1 MELKN
6 IISETLNEIEKM
18 AKTIDNGF
26 NTAQKTPSFFKT
38 PPHLQNTPNPK
49 NANAPLESK
58 NAAKIETQEKITEE
72 KEEELKEI
80 ITEEIVQEKITEE
93 KEEELKEI
101 ITEEIVQEKITEEK
115 EEESKEII
123 TEEITPK
130 TPTQETPTQVLIPN
144 ERVFLKGL
152 LERTLVL
159 FKGMQAL
166 EEKEVLKRLDLV
178 ARFLQYQLSVL
189 EKRLESLERENTE

>member
-26 NTAQKTPSFFKT
+26 DVVQKTPSFFKT
-38 PPHLQNTPNPK
+38 PPYLQNTP
-49 NANAPLESK
+49 LEPK

-72 KEEELKEI
+72 N
-80 ITEEIVQEKITEE
+80 TEE
-93 KEEELKEI
+93 KEEAKG
-101 ITEEIVQEKITEEK
+101 ITI
-115 EEESKEII
+115 
-123 TEEITPK
+123 EEITPK
-130 TPTQETPTQVLIPN
+130 TPNQVPISS
-144 ERVFLKGL
+144 ERVFLKNL

-159 FKGMQAL
+159 LKGMQAL
-166 EEKEVLKRLDLV
+166 EEKEALKRLDLV

-189 EKRLESLERENTE
+189 EKRLESLERENTK

>member
-1 MELKN
+1 MAGRMELKN

-18 AKTIDNGF
+18 AKTIDDGF

-38 PPHLQNTPNPK
+38 PPNQNTLNPQ
-49 NANAPLESK
+49 NATSSEPK

-72 KEEELKEI
+72 NQEETKEI
-80 ITEEIVQEKITEE
+80 II
-93 KEEELKEI
+93 
-101 ITEEIVQEKITEEK
+101 
-115 EEESKEII
+115 
-123 TEEITPK
+123 EEITPQ
-130 TPTQETPTQVLIPN
+130 TPTQAPIPN
-144 ERVFLKGL
+144 ERVFLKSL

-166 EEKEVLKRLDLV
+166 EEKEALKRLDLV
-178 ARFLQYQLSVL
+178 ARFLQYQLSTL

>member
-18 AKTIDNGF
+18 AKTIDDGF
-26 NTAQKTPSFFKT
+26 DMAQKTPSFFKT

-49 NANAPLESK
+49 NANASLEPK
-58 NAAKIETQEKITEE
+58 NAAKIETQEKIA
-72 KEEELKEI
+72 
-80 ITEEIVQEKITEE
+80 
-93 KEEELKEI
+93 
-101 ITEEIVQEKITEEK
+101 EEK

-123 TEEITPK
+123 TEEITLK

-144 ERVFLKGL
+144 ERVFLKNL

-166 EEKEVLKRLDLV
+166 EEKEALKRLDLV
-178 ARFLQYQLSVL
+178 TRFLQYQLSAL

>member
-18 AKTIDNGF
+18 AKTIDDGF

-38 PPHLQNTPNPK
+38 PPYLQNAKNAETPPMSNTEPK
-49 NANAPLESK
+49 NAT
-58 NAAKIETQEKITEE
+58 KIETQEKITEE
-72 KEEELKEI
+72 NTEENTEEKEEEAQEI
-80 ITEEIVQEKITEE
+80 ITEEIVQE
-93 KEEELKEI
+93 
-101 ITEEIVQEKITEEK
+101 
-115 EEESKEII
+115 
-123 TEEITPK
+123 
-130 TPTQETPTQVLIPN
+130 TPTQAPISN

-159 FKGMQAL
+159 FQGMQSL
-166 EEKEVLKRLDLV
+166 EEKDALKRLDLV

>member
-18 AKTIDNGF
+18 AQTIDDGV
-26 NTAQKTPSFFKT
+26 AQKTPSFFKT
-38 PPHLQNTPNPK
+38 PPNLQNTPNLK
-49 NANAPLESK
+49 NANTPLEPK

-72 KEEELKEI
+72 KEEEALEI
-80 ITEEIVQEKITEE
+80 ITEETA
-93 KEEELKEI
+93 
-101 ITEEIVQEKITEEK
+101 
-115 EEESKEII
+115 
-123 TEEITPK
+123 PK
-130 TPTQETPTQVLIPN
+130 NPTQARIPN

-166 EEKEVLKRLDLV
+166 EEKEALKRLDLV
-178 ARFLQYQLSVL
+178 AHFLQYQLSAL
-189 EKRLESLERENTE
+189 EKRLESLERESAE

>member
-18 AKTIDNGF
+18 AKTIDDGF
-26 NTAQKTPSFFKT
+26 DTAQKTPSFFKT
-38 PPHLQNTPNPK
+38 PPHLQNTPK
-49 NANAPLESK
+49 NANAPLESKNATK

-72 KEEELKEI
+72 KEEETLEI
-80 ITEEIVQEKITEE
+80 ITEEIA
-93 KEEELKEI
+93 
-101 ITEEIVQEKITEEK
+101 
-115 EEESKEII
+115 
-123 TEEITPK
+123 
-130 TPTQETPTQVLIPN
+130 QETPKEALIPN

-166 EEKEVLKRLDLV
+166 EEKEAMKRLDLV
-178 ARFLQYQLSVL
+178 ARFLQYQLSAL

>member
-1 MELKN
+1 MVGRMELKN

-18 AKTIDNGF
+18 AKTIDDGF
-26 NTAQKTPSFFKT
+26 DTAQKTPSFFKT

-49 NANAPLESK
+49 NANTPLEPK

-72 KEEELKEI
+72 KEEEIPEI
-80 ITEEIVQEKITEE
+80 ITEEIA
-93 KEEELKEI
+93 
-101 ITEEIVQEKITEEK
+101 
-115 EEESKEII
+115 
-123 TEEITPK
+123 
-130 TPTQETPTQVLIPN
+130 QETPTQALIPN

-166 EEKEVLKRLDLV
+166 EEKEAMKRLDLV
-178 ARFLQYQLSVL
+178 ARFLQYQLSAL

>member
-1 MELKN
+1 MAGRMELKN

-18 AKTIDNGF
+18 AKTIDDGF

-49 NANAPLESK
+49 NANTPLEPK
-58 NAAKIETQEKITEE
+58 NATKIET
-72 KEEELKEI
+72 
-80 ITEEIVQEKITEE
+80 
-93 KEEELKEI
+93 
-101 ITEEIVQEKITEEK
+101 QEKITEEK

-123 TEEITPK
+123 TEEIAQEN
-130 TPTQETPTQVLIPN
+130 PTQALIPN

-166 EEKEVLKRLDLV
+166 EEKEAMKRLDLV
-178 ARFLQYQLSVL
+178 ARFLQYQLSAL

>member
-1 MELKN
+1 MAGRMELKN

-18 AKTIDNGF
+18 AKTIDDGF
-26 NTAQKTPSFFKT
+26 DRVQKTPSFFKT

-49 NANAPLESK
+49 NANAPLEPK

-72 KEEELKEI
+72 KEEEIPKI
-80 ITEEIVQEKITEE
+80 ITEEIVQEN
-93 KEEELKEI
+93 
-101 ITEEIVQEKITEEK
+101 
-115 EEESKEII
+115 
-123 TEEITPK
+123 
-130 TPTQETPTQVLIPN
+130 PTQAPIPN

-166 EEKEVLKRLDLV
+166 EEKEALKRLDLV
-178 ARFLQYQLSVL
+178 ARFLQYQLSAL

>member
-26 NTAQKTPSFFKT
+26 DRTQKTPSFFKT

-58 NAAKIETQEKITEE
+58 NATKIETQEKITEE

-80 ITEEIVQEKITEE
+80 ITEEI
-93 KEEELKEI
+93 
-101 ITEEIVQEKITEEK
+101 
-115 EEESKEII
+115 
-123 TEEITPK
+123 
-130 TPTQETPTQVLIPN
+130 TQETPTQALIPN

-166 EEKEVLKRLDLV
+166 EEKEALKRLDLV
-178 ARFLQYQLSVL
+178 ERFLQYQLSAL

>member
-18 AKTIDNGF
+18 AKTIDNNF
-26 NTAQKTPSFFKT
+26 DAAQKTPSFFKT
-38 PPHLQNTPNPK
+38 PPYLQNAK
-49 NANAPLESK
+49 NAETPPMSNTEPK

-72 KEEELKEI
+72 KEEA
-80 ITEEIVQEKITEE
+80 Q
-93 KEEELKEI
+93 
-101 ITEEIVQEKITEEK
+101 
-115 EEESKEII
+115 EII
-123 TEEITPK
+123 TEEIT
-130 TPTQETPTQVLIPN
+130 QENPTQVLISN
-144 ERVFLKGL
+144 ERVFLKNL

-166 EEKEVLKRLDLV
+166 EEKDALKRLDLV

>member
-1 MELKN
+1 MAGRMELKN

-18 AKTIDNGF
+18 AKTIDDGF

-38 PPHLQNTPNPK
+38 PPYLQNAK
-49 NANAPLESK
+49 NAETPPMSNTEPKS
-58 NAAKIETQEKITEE
+58 AAKIETQEKITEE
-72 KEEELKEI
+72 KEEA
-80 ITEEIVQEKITEE
+80 Q
-93 KEEELKEI
+93 
-101 ITEEIVQEKITEEK
+101 
-115 EEESKEII
+115 EII

-130 TPTQETPTQVLIPN
+130 NPTQAPIPN
-144 ERVFLKGL
+144 ERVFLKNL

-159 FKGMQAL
+159 FQGMQAL
-166 EEKEVLKRLDLV
+166 EEKDALKRLDLV

>member
-1 MELKN
+1 MAGRMELKN

-18 AKTIDNGF
+18 AKTIDDGF

-38 PPHLQNTPNPK
+38 PPYLQNAK
-49 NANAPLESK
+49 NAETPPMSNTEPK

-72 KEEELKEI
+72 KEEETPEI
-80 ITEEIVQEKITEE
+80 ITEEIA
-93 KEEELKEI
+93 
-101 ITEEIVQEKITEEK
+101 
-115 EEESKEII
+115 
-123 TEEITPK
+123 
-130 TPTQETPTQVLIPN
+130 QETPTQVLISN
-144 ERVFLKGL
+144 ERVFLKNL

-166 EEKEVLKRLDLV
+166 EEKEAMKRLDLV

>member
-49 NANAPLESK
+49 NANAPLEPK
-58 NAAKIETQEKITEE
+58 NAAKIET
-72 KEEELKEI
+72 
-80 ITEEIVQEKITEE
+80 
-93 KEEELKEI
+93 
-101 ITEEIVQEKITEEK
+101 QEKITEEK

-123 TEEITPK
+123 TEEIT
-130 TPTQETPTQVLIPN
+130 QETPTQENPTQALIPN

-166 EEKEVLKRLDLV
+166 EEKEALKRLDLV
-178 ARFLQYQLSVL
+178 GRFLQYQLSTL

>member
-1 MELKN
+1 MAGRMELKN

-18 AKTIDNGF
+18 AKTIDDGF
-26 NTAQKTPSFFKT
+26 DRVQKTPSFFKT
-38 PPHLQNTPNPK
+38 PPHLQNTPDPK

-72 KEEELKEI
+72 KEEE
-80 ITEEIVQEKITEE
+80 
-93 KEEELKEI
+93 
-101 ITEEIVQEKITEEK
+101 
-115 EEESKEII
+115 SKEII
-123 TEEITPK
+123 TEEITQEN
-130 TPTQETPTQVLIPN
+130 PTQETPAQALIPN

-166 EEKEVLKRLDLV
+166 EEKEALKRLDLV

>member
-18 AKTIDNGF
+18 AKTIDDGF

-38 PPHLQNTPNPK
+38 PPNLQNTK
-49 NANAPLESK
+49 NAETLPMSNTEPK

-72 KEEELKEI
+72 N
-80 ITEEIVQEKITEE
+80 TEE
-93 KEEELKEI
+93 KEEMPEI
-101 ITEEIVQEKITEEK
+101 II
-115 EEESKEII
+115 
-123 TEEITPK
+123 EEITPQ
-130 TPTQETPTQVLIPN
+130 TPKQAPISN

-166 EEKEVLKRLDLV
+166 EEKEAMKRLDLV

>member
-18 AKTIDNGF
+18 AKTIDDGF

-38 PPHLQNTPNPK
+38 PPNLQNAK
-49 NANAPLESK
+49 NAETPPMSNTEPK

-72 KEEELKEI
+72 NTEEKEEAQEI
-80 ITEEIVQEKITEE
+80 ITEEIAQEN
-93 KEEELKEI
+93 
-101 ITEEIVQEKITEEK
+101 
-115 EEESKEII
+115 
-123 TEEITPK
+123 
-130 TPTQETPTQVLIPN
+130 PTQAPISN
-144 ERVFLKGL
+144 ERVFLKNL

-159 FKGMQAL
+159 FQGMQAL
-166 EEKEVLKRLDLV
+166 EEKDALKRLDLV

-189 EKRLESLERENTE
+189 EKRLESLEREDTE

>member
-18 AKTIDNGF
+18 AKTIDDGF

-38 PPHLQNTPNPK
+38 PPYLQNAK
-49 NANAPLESK
+49 NAETPPMSNTEPK

-72 KEEELKEI
+72 N
-80 ITEEIVQEKITEE
+80 TEE
-93 KEEELKEI
+93 KEEA
-101 ITEEIVQEKITEEK
+101 Q
-115 EEESKEII
+115 EII

-130 TPTQETPTQVLIPN
+130 NPTQVLISN
-144 ERVFLKGL
+144 ERVFLKNL

-159 FKGMQAL
+159 FQGMQAL
-166 EEKEVLKRLDLV
+166 EEKEAMKRLDLV

>member
-6 IISETLNEIEKM
+6 IISETLSEIEKM

-49 NANAPLESK
+49 NANAPLEPK
-58 NAAKIETQEKITEE
+58 NATKIETQEKITEE

-80 ITEEIVQEKITEE
+80 ITEEITQEN
-93 KEEELKEI
+93 
-101 ITEEIVQEKITEEK
+101 
-115 EEESKEII
+115 
-123 TEEITPK
+123 
-130 TPTQETPTQVLIPN
+130 PTQETPTQVLIPN

-166 EEKEVLKRLDLV
+166 EEKEALKRLDLV
-178 ARFLQYQLSVL
+178 ERFLQYQLSAL

>member
-18 AKTIDNGF
+18 AKTIDNNF
-26 NTAQKTPSFFKT
+26 DAVQKTPSFFKT
-38 PPHLQNTPNPK
+38 PPYWQNAK
-49 NANAPLESK
+49 NAETPPMSNTEPK
-58 NAAKIETQEKITEE
+58 NAAKIETQEKIAEE
-72 KEEELKEI
+72 KEEAQ
-80 ITEEIVQEKITEE
+80 EIV
-93 KEEELKEI
+93 
-101 ITEEIVQEKITEEK
+101 
-115 EEESKEII
+115 

-130 TPTQETPTQVLIPN
+130 NPTQVPIPN
-144 ERVFLKGL
+144 ERVFLKNL

-159 FKGMQAL
+159 FQGMQAL
-166 EEKEVLKRLDLV
+166 EEKDALKRLDLV

>member
-1 MELKN
+1 MAGRMELKN

-26 NTAQKTPSFFKT
+26 DAAQKTPSFFKT
-38 PPHLQNTPNPK
+38 PPYLQNTPNSQ
-49 NANAPLESK
+49 NTPLEPK

-72 KEEELKEI
+72 N
-80 ITEEIVQEKITEE
+80 TEE
-93 KEEELKEI
+93 KEEAKG
-101 ITEEIVQEKITEEK
+101 
-115 EEESKEII
+115 II

-130 TPTQETPTQVLIPN
+130 NPTQAPISN
-144 ERVFLKGL
+144 ERVFLKNL

-159 FKGMQAL
+159 FQGMQAL
-166 EEKEVLKRLDLV
+166 EEKEALERLDLV

-189 EKRLESLERENTE
+189 EKRLESLERENTK

>member
-18 AKTIDNGF
+18 AQTIDDGV
-26 NTAQKTPSFFKT
+26 AQKTPSFFKT
-38 PPHLQNTPNPK
+38 PPNLQNTPNSQ
-49 NANAPLESK
+49 NANAPLEPK

-72 KEEELKEI
+72 KEEEALEI
-80 ITEEIVQEKITEE
+80 ITEETA
-93 KEEELKEI
+93 
-101 ITEEIVQEKITEEK
+101 
-115 EEESKEII
+115 
-123 TEEITPK
+123 
-130 TPTQETPTQVLIPN
+130 QETPTQAPIPN
-144 ERVFLKGL
+144 ERIFLKGL

-166 EEKEVLKRLDLV
+166 EEKEAMKRLDLV
-178 ARFLQYQLSVL
+178 VRFLQYQLSAL

>member
-18 AKTIDNGF
+18 AKTIDDGF

-38 PPHLQNTPNPK
+38 PPHLQNTPNSQ
-49 NANAPLESK
+49 NANTPLESK
-58 NAAKIETQEKITEE
+58 NATKIETQEKITEE
-72 KEEELKEI
+72 KEEEAKEI
-80 ITEEIVQEKITEE
+80 ITEEIA
-93 KEEELKEI
+93 
-101 ITEEIVQEKITEEK
+101 
-115 EEESKEII
+115 
-123 TEEITPK
+123 
-130 TPTQETPTQVLIPN
+130 QETPTQVLIPN

-166 EEKEVLKRLDLV
+166 EEKEAMKRLDLV

>member
-18 AKTIDNGF
+18 AKTIDDGF
-26 NTAQKTPSFFKT
+26 DRTQKTPSFFKT

-49 NANAPLESK
+49 NANTPLEPK
-58 NAAKIETQEKITEE
+58 NAAKIET
-72 KEEELKEI
+72 
-80 ITEEIVQEKITEE
+80 
-93 KEEELKEI
+93 
-101 ITEEIVQEKITEEK
+101 QEKITEEK

-123 TEEITPK
+123 TEEIA
-130 TPTQETPTQVLIPN
+130 QENPTQVLIPN

-166 EEKEVLKRLDLV
+166 EEKEALKRLDLV

>member
-1 MELKN
+1 MAGRMELKN

-18 AKTIDNGF
+18 AKTIDDGF
-26 NTAQKTPSFFKT
+26 DMAQKTPSFFKT

-49 NANAPLESK
+49 NANASLEPK
-58 NAAKIETQEKITEE
+58 NAAKIET
-72 KEEELKEI
+72 
-80 ITEEIVQEKITEE
+80 
-93 KEEELKEI
+93 
-101 ITEEIVQEKITEEK
+101 QEKITEEK

-123 TEEITPK
+123 TEEITQE
-130 TPTQETPTQVLIPN
+130 TPTQENPKQVLIPN
-144 ERVFLKGL
+144 ERVFLKNL

-166 EEKEVLKRLDLV
+166 EEKEALKRLDLV

>member
-1 MELKN
+1 MAGRMELKN

-18 AKTIDNGF
+18 AKTIDDGF
-26 NTAQKTPSFFKT
+26 DTAQKTPSFFKT
-38 PPHLQNTPNPK
+38 PPHLQNTPK
-49 NANAPLESK
+49 NANTPLEPK

-72 KEEELKEI
+72 NTEEKEEEAPEI
-80 ITEEIVQEKITEE
+80 ITEEIAQEN
-93 KEEELKEI
+93 
-101 ITEEIVQEKITEEK
+101 
-115 EEESKEII
+115 
-123 TEEITPK
+123 
-130 TPTQETPTQVLIPN
+130 PTQAPISN

-166 EEKEVLKRLDLV
+166 NEKEALKRLDLV